1 MPGDTNLPVE
11 LRLLPHAG
19 KMPGSEQYRKT
30 GFLSRSFLDSVI
42 FAQYRCATCACT
54 LFVMTCASDSAAETR
69 LKIIGKE
76 YGGDNP
82 RVHAFASRNR
92 VAGCVGCAQ
101 KEFEGKWFGVL
112 LEQLRKAF

>member
-1 MPGDTNLPVE
+1 
-11 LRLLPHAG
+11 
-19 KMPGSEQYRKT
+19 MPGSEQYRKT

-42 FAQYRCATCACT
+42 FAQYRCAACACT

-76 YGGDNP
+76 YDGDNP

-92 VAGCVGCAQ
+92 VAGCVGCGQ
-101 KEFEGKWFGVL
+101 KEFEGTWFGVL